1 MLFIGTSS
9 RRRAYQIALHYPHLR
24 TEPIRGNVETRIGK
38 VDAGLFDAT
47 LLAEAGLTRLDMNG
61 RNPLSHQAEE
71 IIVPAPGQAAIAVQ
85 TRDEDG
91 ELQTLL
97 QQIHDAKTERE
108 VTIERSLLKRLGGG
122 CALPLGCVCHIEGEM
137 AELRVFYANASGTE
151 HYLAT
156 HRTPLS
162 DIDTLL
168 SQLIEHLQHITT
180 A

>member
-1 MLFIGTSS
+1 
-9 RRRAYQIALHYPHLR
+9 
-24 TEPIRGNVETRIGK
+24 
-38 VDAGLFDAT
+38 
-47 LLAEAGLTRLDMNG
+47 
-61 RNPLSHQAEE
+61 
-71 IIVPAPGQAAIAVQ
+71 
-85 TRDEDG
+85 
-91 ELQTLL
+91 
-97 QQIHDAKTERE
+97 
-108 VTIERSLLKRLGGG
+108 
-122 CALPLGCVCHIEGEM
+122 M

>member
-1 MLFIGTSS
+1 M
-9 RRRAYQIALHYPHLR
+9 
-24 TEPIRGNVETRIGK
+24 GK

-47 LLAEAGLTRLDMNG
+47 LLAEAGLTRLDMKDVT
-61 RNPLSHQAEE
+61 RYPISEE

-122 CALPLGCVCHIEGEM
+122 CALPLGCVCHIEGET

-168 SQLIEHLQHITT
+168 SQLIERLQHITT